1 MYCYKCAAELPD
13 DAVFCLKCGAKMPVA
28 TESKDQAD
36 SLPAKANAPKK
47 GMRTGAKVWLWIGIA
62 LSVLATIAAVRD
74 TNRTS
79 SLAATVE
86 EKPQNDAVSFID
98 KEESA
103 EAKPQKNNNQTKVE
117 TEAKYTPIVADLTL
131 GGGHYVVGVDIPAGV
146 YDITAVSGGGNV
158 NSTNSF
164 RGGINAIMGVAEK
177 NSDGSDLYQQT
188 YKNISLP
195 EGETLTISRVVVN
208 LHCSEASGAPLQP
221 RNQVGLKEV
230 ELGNGH
236 FVAGK
241 DFPAGVYD
249 IVAISGRGNVS
260 SDNAY
265 DGGLNEIM
273 GVAEKDDDDWCVQE
287 YLHVL
292 LDEGVTIN
300 ISRVSIKLIPS
311 K

>member
-13 DAVFCLKCGAKMPVA
+13 DAVFCLKCGAKMPAANEKEVQEPSSP
-28 TESKDQAD
+28 TKDD
-36 SLPAKANAPKK
+36 TPKK

-62 LSVLATIAAVRD
+62 LSALVTISAVRNV
-74 TNRTS
+74 NRTNDLPTTS
-79 SLAATVE
+79 ME
-86 EKPQNDAVSFID
+86 EPKNSI
-98 KEESA
+98 ESVIGRQETS
-103 EAKPQKNNNQTKVE
+103 EAKPQEKNNQTKVE
-117 TEAKYTPIVADLTL
+117 AEEKYKPIVVDLTL

-195 EGETLTISRVVVN
+195 DGETLTISRVVVN

-249 IVAISGRGNVS
+249 IVAVSGRGNVS

-292 LDEGVTIN
+292 LEEGVTIN